1 MRKTLIKCLVAI
13 FVVILNIKNSE
24 AQNVTL
30 KLGPT
35 IESKSSSVSLAGYKD
50 DEVYAL
56 RYQREMFSFKSKP
69 DIYLERFDNAFN
81 KSKTTQLVMPNN
93 KKANEIL
100 LEDIEILNNKFYV
113 FSSFYNKST
122 DLNYLFVNSINE
134 KGIVENDYNELDQIS
149 AKSKKQSGRYDLRYS
164 NDSTKIL
171 ILNHAT
177 PKNKS
182 KDNESYKCKVY
193 DNNFNLL
200 WEKTF
205 NLDVKDD
212 KFTFD
217 AYTVDNN
224 GKVYVLGIQKLKQS
238 ERIKSESNQRPKY
251 RYTIYSYDPILK
263 EQKEFIVDGDK
274 FLLSSIMRINTDGN
288 LIFASSYANTSK
300 TGAQGILNLIIDGKT
315 NNLLH
320 KSMEEISDELNAI
333 TYRKKKAKKDKGIYS
348 LILKEIIFKENG
360 GYVLITEQEY
370 IIVRTTRSSNGV
382 TTTTYHYYN
391 NDILLFSYDE
401 KCKINWVSLVPKRQ
415 HTVNDGG
422 FYSSYSSMIKNDKI
436 YLFYNDEK
444 RNEKILNYKKR
455 KVMAR
460 PKNATLCY
468 TSVDING
475 EMTYKPVFNN
485 KKENIII
492 PPEKC
497 RQYKSGVMHVIA
509 YPTDKISISIL
520 GNSKVNY
527 KIGEIS
533 IIE

>member
-1 MRKTLIKCLVAI
+1 MKKTLNVCLLLLFIVLSSIKTT
-13 FVVILNIKNSE
+13 KS
-24 AQNVTL
+24 QNVTL

-35 IESKSSSVSLAGYKD
+35 IESKSSSISLAGYKD

-56 RYQREMFSFKSKP
+56 QYKRELFSFKSKP
-69 DIYLERFDNAFN
+69 DIFLERYDNAYN
-81 KSKTTQLVMPNN
+81 RKKTSQLVMPNN
-93 KKANEIL
+93 KKSNEIQ
-100 LEDIEILNNKFYV
+100 LEDIEILNNKFYI

-134 KGIVENDYNELDQIS
+134 NGTIENDYNELDQIP
-149 AKSKKQSGRYDLRYS
+149 AKSRNKSGRYDLRYS

-171 ILNHAT
+171 ILNHAA

-182 KDNESYKCKVY
+182 KDNESYKCKVF
-193 DNNFNLL
+193 DNNFNLI

-205 NLDVKDD
+205 TLDVKDD

-224 GKVYVLGIQKLKQS
+224 GKIYVLGVQKLKQN
-238 ERIKSESNQRPKY
+238 ERIKSESNKRPKY
-251 RYTIYSYDPILK
+251 RYTIYSYDPNSK

-274 FLLSSIMRINTDGN
+274 FLLSSIMTINKDGN
-288 LIFASSYANTSK
+288 LVFASSYANTNNA
-300 TGAQGILNLIIDGKT
+300 GAQGILNLIIDGKT
-315 NNLLH
+315 NTLLH
-320 KSMEEISDELNAI
+320 KSMEEISDEVNAI
-333 TYRKKKAKKDKGIYS
+333 TYRKKKAKKDKGIYA
-348 LILKEIIFKENG
+348 LVLKEIIFKENG

-382 TTTTYHYYN
+382 STTTYHYYN
-391 NDILLFSYDE
+391 NDVVLFSYDD

-422 FYSSYSSMIKNDKI
+422 FYNSFTSMVNDDKV

-444 RNEKILNYKKR
+444 RNEKIANYKKR
-455 KVMAR
+455 KAMSR

-468 TSVDING
+468 TAVDING
-475 EMTYKPVFNN
+475 EMTYKAVFNN

-492 PPEKC
+492 PPDKC
-497 RQYKSGVMHVIA
+497 RQYKKGVMHVIA

-520 GNSKVNY
+520 GGMKTSY

-533 IIE
+533 IID

>member
-1 MRKTLIKCLVAI
+1 MKKTNNYV
-13 FVVILNIKNSE
+13 VVILLLVLLTISRTQ

-30 KLGPT
+30 KMGPT
-35 IESKSSSVSLAGYKD
+35 IETKMSSINLAGIKD
-50 DEVYAL
+50 NELYAL
-56 RYQREMFSFKSKP
+56 QFKREMFSFKSKP
-69 DIYLERFDNAFN
+69 EIFLERYDNAFN
-81 KSKTTQLVMPNN
+81 KKKSSQLVMPNN
-93 KKANEIL
+93 KKNNDIL
-100 LEDIEILNNKFYV
+100 LEDIEVINDKFYI

-122 DLNYLFVNSINE
+122 DLNYLFVNSINDA
-134 KGIVENDYNELDQIS
+134 GTVENDYIELDQIPS
-149 AKSKKQSGRYDLRYS
+149 KSKKKSGRYDLRYS

-171 ILNHAT
+171 ILTHST
-177 PKNKS
+177 PKSK
-182 KDNESYKCKVY
+182 KDNESYKCKVF
-193 DNNFNLL
+193 DNNFKLL

-212 KFTFD
+212 KFSFD

-238 ERIKSESNQRPKY
+238 ERIKSESTNKRPKY
-251 RYTIYSYDPILK
+251 RYTIYSYDPSNS
-263 EQKEFIVDGDK
+263 EQREFIVDGDK
-274 FLLSSIMRINTDGN
+274 FLLSSIMRVNKDGN
-288 LIFASSYANTSK
+288 LIFASSYANTSN

-320 KSMEEISDELNAI
+320 KSMEEISDEVNAI
-333 TYRKKKAKKDKGIYS
+333 TYRKKKAKKDKGIYA
-348 LILKEIIFKENG
+348 LVMKEIIFKENG

-391 NDILLFSYDE
+391 NDLILFSYDD
-401 KCKINWVSLVPKRQ
+401 KSKINWVSLVPKRQ

-422 FYSSYSSMIKNDKI
+422 FYNSYSSMVKDDKI

-444 RNEKILNYKKR
+444 RNEKIVDYKKR
-455 KVMAR
+455 KVMTR

-475 EMTYKPVFNN
+475 EMKYKPVFNN
-485 KKENIII
+485 KKESIII

-497 RQYKSGVMHVIA
+497 RQYKSGTMNVIA
-509 YPTDKISISIL
+509 YPTDKLNISFFGA
-520 GNSKVNY
+520 GNVSY